1 MESFTIGSM
10 MIAELCKYVK
20 NYWDDFLEW
29 MNTWMNVWYAN
40 NISTNLFLRIIT
52 ELSTLYGF
60 ISFRILTPY
69 PTFCV
74 IELYQLKY
82 SAYVYSSF
90 CVLVLKVPL
99 ISKVT

>member
-10 MIAELCKYVK
+10 MIAELCKYAK

-60 ISFRILTPY
+60 IRVSEFL
-69 PTFCV
+69 
-74 IELYQLKY
+74 LYLRY
-82 SAYVYSSF
+82 IFSM
-90 CVLVLKVPL
+90 L
-99 ISKVT
+99 IFNHGMKFV